1 MSNND
6 AQKQAL
12 AQRDAF
18 QFEPTSL
25 ISYQSAGKV
34 IAVGDDD
41 ALAKCIE
48 LPATLDLGLI
58 SIASGN
64 IQISGYLGAYVV
76 GVTDQHGDQVGTRRR
91 PQGTRPACQSLGGSY
106 RQFVGAEGR
115 W

>member
-18 QFEPTSL
+18 QIEPTSL

-48 LPATLDLGLI
+48 LPATLDIGLI
-58 SIASGN
+58 STASGK

-76 GVTDQHGDQVGTRRR
+76 VVTDQHGNQVAHQLLFLLPWWHHLR
-91 PQGTRPACQSLGGSY
+91 
-106 RQFVGAEGR
+106 VEGIAVV
-115 W
+115 